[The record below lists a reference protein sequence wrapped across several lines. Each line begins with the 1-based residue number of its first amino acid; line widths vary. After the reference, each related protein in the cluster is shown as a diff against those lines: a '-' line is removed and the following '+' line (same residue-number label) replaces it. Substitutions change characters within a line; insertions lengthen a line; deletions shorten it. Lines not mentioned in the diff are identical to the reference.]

1 MKKIPLIVV
10 AGATASGKTSLAI
23 ALAKRF
29 NAEVISADSMQIY
42 RRMNIGTAKPDS
54 KEMDGVV
61 HHLIDI
67 IEPSESFSVADF
79 CERAHEIA
87 ADIISRGRNVIV
99 AGGTG
104 LYIDSLVNDV
114 DFDGEDADFDLRK
127 QLEERAKTEGAE
139 SLIRE
144 LSEFDKVSAERLH
157 PNNLKRIIRAIE
169 FYHIHKKP
177 ISVYQEET
185 RQKPSRYR
193 ALYMMIDH
201 PREVLRSRIDKRV
214 DIMME
219 SGLMEEARTLYEERD
234 KLSKTAVQAIGYK
247 ELFGYFDKTMSL
259 DEAKEELKL
268 RTRQYAK
275 RQLTW
280 FRKNKEM
287 NYLSPENAFSEAEKL
302 VEEFLNKE

>member
-42 RRMNIGTAKPDS
+42 RRMNIGTAKPT
-54 KEMDGVV
+54 KEEMDGVV
-61 HHLIDI
+61 HHMIDFV
-67 IEPSESFSVADF
+67 EPEDSFSVADF
-79 CERAHEIA
+79 CEKAHLVI
-87 ADIISRGRNVIV
+87 ADIKKRGKNVIV

-114 DFDGEDADFDLRK
+114 DFDGEDADFTFRK
-127 QLEERAKTEGAE
+127 ELEERAKAEGAE
-139 SLIRE
+139 VLLRE
-144 LSEFDKVSAERLH
+144 LSEYDKVSAERLH

-177 ISVYQEET
+177 ISEHQEET
-185 RQKPSRYR
+185 KRKPSRYR

-201 PREVLRSRIDKRV
+201 PREVLKQRIDMRV

-219 SGLMEEARTLYEERD
+219 SGLMDEARTLYEVRES
-234 KLSKTAVQAIGYK
+234 LSKTASQAIGYK
-247 ELFGYFDKTMSL
+247 ELFGYFDGKMTL

-280 FRKNKEM
+280 FRRNENM
-287 NYLSPENAFSEAEKL
+287 NYLSPENAFAKAEKL
-302 VEEFLNKE
+302 VENFLKEE

>member
-42 RRMNIGTAKPDS
+42 RRMDIGTAKPT
-54 KEMDGVV
+54 KEEMEGVV
-61 HHLIDI
+61 HHLIDFV
-67 IEPSESFSVADF
+67 EPEDSFSVADF
-79 CERAHEIA
+79 CERAHLVAE
-87 ADIISRGRNVIV
+87 DIRSRGKNIIV

-104 LYIDSLVNDV
+104 LYIDSFVNDV
-114 DFDGEDADFDLRK
+114 DFDGEDTDFALRK
-127 QLEERAKTEGAE
+127 ELEERAKNEGAE
-139 SLIRE
+139 VLIRE
-144 LSEFDKVSAERLH
+144 LAGYDSVSAERLH

-177 ISVYQEET
+177 ISVHQEET
-185 RQKPSRYR
+185 KKKPSRYQ

-201 PREVLRSRIDKRV
+201 PREVLKERIDMRV
-214 DIMME
+214 DIMIE
-219 SGLMEEARTLYEERD
+219 SGLMDEARELYQSRD
-234 KLSKTAVQAIGYK
+234 KLSKTASQAIGYK
-247 ELFGYFDKTMSL
+247 ELFGYFDGNMTL
-259 DEAKEELKL
+259 DEAKDELKL

-280 FRKNKEM
+280 FRKNQDM
-287 NYLSPENAFSEAEKL
+287 NYLSPENAFFEAEKL
-302 VEEFLNKE
+302 VEDFLNNE